1 MKVLATLRGPR
12 YLVPCIALVLFFHNA
27 SSVCAQ
33 DVSVVGTQKETNDKI
48 RTMGESAKTAPH
60 EYTIGNGDLL
70 SISVFDVPELTR
82 EVRVSQNGTI
92 SMPLVPTRLHVAGL
106 TEMQAEQMIADVL
119 EANGLVTHAEV
130 GVNVKEHRSR
140 PITVVGAVVHPM
152 VYEADHSVTLLEVLA
167 EAGGISNDAGDTIII
182 TRAHAATFIPV
193 GSPATPMSEPA
204 PGAATSGTADIA
216 AEPTPSSG
224 ASAATNVAGSP
235 SSDKSTTV
243 AAPDSQATQTGN
255 LLTINLN
262 DLLETGDTKNN
273 ITLQAGDIVTVPHAG
288 IVYVLGAVTKPGGYV
303 LSNDRAELTTMKVL
317 SLAGGNTNIAKMSQA
332 VIIRKD
338 SQGKQTQTPVDL
350 EKVLKL
356 QSEDLQMR
364 ASDILYIPTNK
375 SKAVLI
381 QAVQIAVAVGTA
393 TAIYRLAY
401 H

>member
-1 MKVLATLRGPR
+1 MTCNRYNNLRGLFILKVLATLRGPR
-12 YLVPCIALVLFFHNA
+12 YLVPFIAFVLFFHNA
-27 SSVCAQ
+27 SSVSGQ
-33 DVSVVGTQKETNDKI
+33 DVSVVGTQTETNDKI
-48 RTMGESAKTAPH
+48 RSMGESFKAAPH

-70 SISVFDVPELTR
+70 SISVFDVPELTK

-92 SMPLVPTRLHVAGL
+92 SMPLVPSRLHVAGL

-140 PITVVGAVVHPM
+140 PITVVGAVTHPM

-193 GSPATPMSEPA
+193 DAPPAPMSEPA
-204 PGAATSGTADIA
+204 PGAAA
-216 AEPTPSSG
+216 AAFPAQNANG
-224 ASAATNVAGSP
+224 A
-235 SSDKSTTV
+235 

-255 LLTINLN
+255 LITINLN

-273 ITLQAGDIVTVPHAG
+273 ITLQAGDVVTIPHAG

-338 SQGKQTQTPVDL
+338 AQGKQTQTQVDL
-350 EKVLKL
+350 EKVLKF

-364 ASDILYIPTNK
+364 ASDILYIPTNR